1 MNRKLLYPLVILLT
15 LSLPACVIYVD
26 ESGEADFHLGTAKV
40 KADQTLADL
49 VAGEMQGDELLSQE
63 DITVHAKGGTVILK
77 GTVEDVAVLDRAIK
91 VAVGTEGVTTVK
103 SRLEVEIKN

>member
-1 MNRKLLYPLVILLT
+1 MCSYRRTRSLTGAT
-15 LSLPACVIYVD
+15 LSWGSMTSRL
-26 ESGEADFHLGTAKV
+26 L

-63 DITVHAKGGTVILK
+63 DITVHAKGGTVTLK

-91 VAVGTEGVTTVK
+91 VAAGTEGVSMVK